1 MKKQDNETINFGF
14 WKKVKENADAEKRPI
29 LTLAPMADV
38 TDEAFRRLIAKY
50 SRMGEKGGGP
60 DVMWTEFVS
69 ADGLCSPGRKV
80 LLRDLAFSKKEK
92 PIVAQLFTSHPD
104 KMKEAAKLVVELG
117 FDGLDINMG
126 CPDRSIEKQKAGA
139 AMMKDIENAI
149 AVIKV
154 AREGAS
160 DICDTKPSDT
170 IFLGVHK
177 FSGENL
183 FSPRAKLCGAPSK
196 DVSEGLS
203 SIPISV
209 KTRIGYNKIEI
220 DTWIRAL
227 LEQKLPVLTV
237 HLRTRKEMSDV
248 PAHWELMPEI
258 IRLRDEISPETLII
272 GNGDVESMEDAYKK
286 AEESGCDGIMFGR
299 AIFGNPWLFDRTR
312 SISDGTDTSFG
323 ELLDEPS
330 GRGTALGNRGI
341 ARRKNVSVP
350 ERMSVMVEHTEL
362 FMKLLGDIKSFAIMK
377 KHYKAYVNGWDG
389 AKELRIKLME
399 AKDEKEVR
407 AIVEDY
413 LK

>member
-1 MKKQDNETINFGF
+1 
-14 WKKVKENADAEKRPI
+14 
-29 LTLAPMADV
+29 
-38 TDEAFRRLIAKY
+38 
-50 SRMGEKGGGP
+50 
-60 DVMWTEFVS
+60 
-69 ADGLCSPGRKV
+69 
-80 LLRDLAFSKKEK
+80 
-92 PIVAQLFTSHPD
+92 
-104 KMKEAAKLVVELG
+104 
-117 FDGLDINMG
+117 
-126 CPDRSIEKQKAGA
+126 
-139 AMMKDIENAI
+139 MMKDIENAI

-154 AREGAS
+154 AREGVE
-160 DICDTKPSDT
+160 
-170 IFLGVHK
+170 G
-177 FSGENL
+177 
-183 FSPRAKLCGAPSK
+183 SPAGTSFEGAPQSLAR
-196 DVSEGLS
+196 GLS
-203 SIPISV
+203 EFIPRNSRTLKKIVPAGLPNIPISV

-227 LEQKLPVLTV
+227 LKQKLPVLTV

-362 FMKLLGDIKSFAIMK
+362 FMKLLSDIKSFAIMK